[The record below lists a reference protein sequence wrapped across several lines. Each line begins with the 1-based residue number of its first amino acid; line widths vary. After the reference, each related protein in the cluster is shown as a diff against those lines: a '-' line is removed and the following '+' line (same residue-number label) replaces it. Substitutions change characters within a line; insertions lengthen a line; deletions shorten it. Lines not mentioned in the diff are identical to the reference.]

1 MRHFAGGWGGGV
13 GVSLSVGLWLS
24 SSSYQLCL
32 PWLLGVQCLFVRVCV
47 CVCVC
52 VHLLRYQ
59 GTWSRSYKKC
69 SAETYILSG

>member
-1 MRHFAGGWGGGV
+1 MVLVGV
-13 GVSLSVGLWLS
+13 GGRGGREPVCGAVVVIELLPALS
-24 SSSYQLCL
+24 SLVAWC
-32 PWLLGVQCLFVRVCV
+32 PVFVCA
-47 CVCVC
+47 CMCMCVC